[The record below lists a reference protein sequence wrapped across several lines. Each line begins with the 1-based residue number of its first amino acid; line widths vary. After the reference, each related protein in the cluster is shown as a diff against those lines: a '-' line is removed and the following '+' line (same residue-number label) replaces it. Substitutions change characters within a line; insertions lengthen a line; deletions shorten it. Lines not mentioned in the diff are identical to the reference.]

1 MVLRLLGSTL
11 LGAIAASILLDDRL
25 PIRLWVIGAV
35 VAGLV
40 RIVGEVRSQR
50 ATAALA
56 RAAGRRL
63 ARLEARVDD
72 GAIDGDDTE
81 LVTFESLQQAAEM
94 LGLAAMVND
103 QWLRDED
110 LDADIRVLQERIDGF
125 RTTDDAV
132 ADLAE
137 AWAIEARCEDCAR
150 TAVQLHRGGTV

>member
-1 MVLRLLGSTL
+1 MVLRLLGSSL
-11 LGAIAASILLDDRL
+11 LGAIAASVLLDDRL
-25 PIRLWVIGAV
+25 PIRLWVIAVV

-63 ARLEARVDD
+63 ARMEAGDD
-72 GAIDGDDTE
+72 VIDGDDTE
-81 LVTFESLQQAAEM
+81 LVTFESLQQAADM

-103 QWLRDED
+103 QWLRDDE
-110 LDADIRVLQERIDGF
+110 LAADIMALQERIDGF